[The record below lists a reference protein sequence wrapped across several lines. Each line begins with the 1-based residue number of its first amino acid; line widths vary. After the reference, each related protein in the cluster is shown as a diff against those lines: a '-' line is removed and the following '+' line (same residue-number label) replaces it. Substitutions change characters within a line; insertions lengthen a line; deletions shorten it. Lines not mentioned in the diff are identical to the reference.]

1 MRLVSNGRP
10 FFVLLCYTIRRKI
23 RRKILRLILRLHH
36 AITDEGKTKGIQNP
50 AQACL
55 DIENRINDS
64 LDPVPEYVLE
74 LNEKNAVITL
84 TVFEGLHKPYFYK
97 AKAYRRHD
105 TATVAVDRLAL
116 TRLILEGQNVS
127 FEETKAPDQELQ
139 FTVLETMLKKA
150 LHLESVTLDTLKT
163 LELFEEGKGFTVAGE
178 LLADRNRFPGVDMV
192 RFGNSINIL
201 LDRETSAGVS
211 VLRQYDEALRM
222 YRKYYQY
229 EQIEGSV
236 RKSVSLIP
244 EEAFREAVANALVHR
259 TWDVDT
265 NINVAMFPDKIEIT
279 SPGGLPQGVSEEEY
293 VRGGIS
299 VLRNRIIGGVFF
311 RLHLIERFGTGI
323 RRIFEAYKD
332 SEDKPL
338 FTVSENAI
346 RITLP
351 VMQAHNTLTA
361 DARKVYMAVKNR
373 SVPSSVIMK
382 ETGFGKSKVLSLLH
396 RLMETGRV
404 TSSGNGRG
412 IKYSSSV

>member
-1 MRLVSNGRP
+1 MRESKTLEFKETVTNTFLKTVSAYANYG
-10 FFVLLCYTIRRKI
+10 TG
-23 RRKILRLILRLHH
+23 KILFG
-36 AITDEGKTKGIQNP
+36 ITDEGETKGLQNP
-50 AQACL
+50 SQACL

-64 LDPVPEYVLE
+64 LDPVPEYVIA
-74 LNEKNAVITL
+74 LNEKTAVITL

-116 TRLILEGQNVS
+116 TRLILEGQNIT
-127 FEETKAPDQELQ
+127 FEETKAPEQELQ
-139 FTVLETMLKKA
+139 FTVLETMLKKT

-192 RFGNSINIL
+192 RFGDSINIL

-211 VLRQYDEALRM
+211 VLLQYDEALRM

-236 RKSVSLIP
+236 RKGVSLIP

-265 NINVAMFPDKIEIT
+265 HINVSMFPDKIEIT

-323 RRIFEAYKD
+323 RRIYEAYKD
-332 SEDKPL
+332 SDDKPL

-351 VMQAHNTLTA
+351 VMQARNTLTA
-361 DARKVYMAVKNR
+361 DERKVYMAVKNR
-373 SVPSSVIMK
+373 SVPSSAIMK
-382 ETGFGKSKVLSLLH
+382 ETGFGKAKVLSILR
-396 RLMETGRV
+396 RLMGTGRV

-412 IKYSSSV
+412 IKYSASV

>member
-1 MRLVSNGRP
+1 MRESKTLEFKETISNTFLKTVSAYANYG
-10 FFVLLCYTIRRKI
+10 TG
-23 RRKILRLILRLHH
+23 KILFGV
-36 AITDEGKTKGIQNP
+36 TDEGETKGLQNP
-50 AQACL
+50 SQACL

-64 LDPVPEYVLE
+64 LDPVPEYVIA
-74 LNEKNAVITL
+74 LNEKTAVITL

-116 TRLILEGQNVS
+116 TRLILEGQNIT

-139 FTVLETMLKKA
+139 FTVLETMLKKT

-192 RFGNSINIL
+192 RFGDSINIL
-201 LDRETSAGVS
+201 LDRETSDGVS

-236 RKSVSLIP
+236 RKGVSLIP

-265 NINVAMFPDKIEIT
+265 NINIAMFPDRIEIT
-279 SPGGLPQGVSEEEY
+279 SPGGLTQGVSEEEY

-323 RRIFEAYKD
+323 RRIYEAYKD
-332 SEDKPL
+332 SEGKPL

-351 VMQAHNTLTA
+351 VMQARNTLTA
-361 DARKVYMAVKNR
+361 DERKVYMAVKNR
-373 SVPSSVIMK
+373 SVPSSAIMK
-382 ETGFGKSKVLSLLH
+382 ETGFGKSKVLSVLR

-412 IKYSSSV
+412 IKYSAFV

>member
-1 MRLVSNGRP
+1 MRESKTLEFKETISNTFLKTVSAYANYG
-10 FFVLLCYTIRRKI
+10 TG
-23 RRKILRLILRLHH
+23 KILFGV
-36 AITDEGKTKGIQNP
+36 TDEGETKGLQNP
-50 AQACL
+50 SQACL

-64 LDPVPEYVLE
+64 LDPVPEYVIA
-74 LNEKNAVITL
+74 LNEKTAVITL

-116 TRLILEGQNVS
+116 TRLILEGQNIT

-139 FTVLETMLKKA
+139 FTVLETMLKKT

-192 RFGNSINIL
+192 RFGDSINIL
-201 LDRETSAGVS
+201 LDRETSDGVS

-236 RKSVSLIP
+236 RKGVSLIP

-265 NINVAMFPDKIEIT
+265 NINIAMFPDRIEIT
-279 SPGGLPQGVSEEEY
+279 SPGGLTQGVSEEEY

-323 RRIFEAYKD
+323 RRIYEAYKD
-332 SEDKPL
+332 SEGKPL

-351 VMQAHNTLTA
+351 VMQARNTLTA
-361 DARKVYMAVKNR
+361 DERKVYMAVKNR
-373 SVPSSVIMK
+373 SVPSSAIMK
-382 ETGFGKSKVLSLLH
+382 ETGFGKSKVLSVLR

-412 IKYSSSV
+412 IKYSASV